1 MIKKINI
8 IGLLLLVIFM
18 IMSSICLASQ
28 EIPNLVGHW
37 KVKVEGATLIRD
49 KNIGKSAHFGD
60 ENQTT
65 LEAEADITRQK
76 GRVIYGTFKS
86 SRATEQFVGV
96 IGHDNKS
103 MYYADEDG
111 YDDCKIINND
121 TMEIVYRH
129 VTPQQTT
136 VAIGKWTRMK

>member
-1 MIKKINI
+1 MKKKINVA
-8 IGLLLLVIFM
+8 GALLFAFFLLM
-18 IMSSICLASQ
+18 PSLCLADQ

-37 KVKVEGATLIRD
+37 TVKVEGATLIRD
-49 KNIGKSAHFGD
+49 KNVGKSAHFGD

-65 LEAEADITRQK
+65 LEAEADITSQK
-76 GRVIYGTFKS
+76 GRVFYGMFKS
-86 SRATEQFVGV
+86 SRATEQFIGV

-111 YDDCKIINND
+111 FDDGKIISND

-136 VAIGKWTRMK
+136 VAVGKWTRK